1 MQREQKSN
9 SYLVGA
15 VLIMG
20 YLYYRATFETNF
32 YALPNIIVNLLRAQP
47 LSGLFATFTFR
58 YGNQVISMESLGYF
72 GFLGFFGSKIWLFLS
87 YFILAYLWY
96 GGLSGKMRDA
106 VTPIVVALLLSVSY
120 AAADEFHQSLVSPT
134 FAMKEDVILASA
146 GAILAIIAGW
156 FFLTVRKGRK

>member
-32 YALPNIIVNLLRAQP
+32 YALPNIIANLLQAQP

-58 YGNQVISMESLGYF
+58 YGEQVISMESLGYF

-120 AAADEFHQSLVSPT
+120 AAADEFHQSLVSPA
-134 FAMKEDVILASA
+134 FAMKEDVILAGA
-146 GAILAIIAGW
+146 GAILAIITAW
-156 FFLTVRKGRK
+156 FLLTVRKGRK

>member
-20 YLYYRATFETNF
+20 YLYYRATFHQDF
-32 YALPNIIVNLLRAQP
+32 DALPSIIANLLQSQP

-58 YGNQVISMESLGYF
+58 YGEQVVSMEALGYF
-72 GFLGFFGSKIWLFLS
+72 GFLGFFGSKIWMFLS
-87 YFILAYLWY
+87 YFLLAYLWY
-96 GGLSGKMRDA
+96 GSLSGKMRDA
-106 VTPIVVALLLSVSY
+106 LTPIVVSLLLSISY
-120 AAADEFHQSLVSPT
+120 AAADEFHQSFVSPA
-134 FAMKEDVILASA
+134 FAMKEDVMLASIA
-146 GAILAIIAGW
+146 AVLGIIAGW

>member
-32 YALPNIIVNLLRAQP
+32 YALPNIIANLLQAQP

-58 YGNQVISMESLGYF
+58 YGEQVISMESLGYF

-96 GGLSGKMRDA
+96 GGLSGKMRDV

-120 AAADEFHQSLVSPT
+120 AAADEFHQSLVSPA
-134 FAMKEDVILASA
+134 FAMKEDVILAGA
-146 GAILAIIAGW
+146 GAILAIITGW
-156 FFLTVRKGRK
+156 LFLTVRKGRK